1 MLGIHRQMSPFR
13 RLGVGAHGVLCQHGE
28 EVDEVITREKIAEG
42 SMESNGSTSLVRIG
56 DPKGM

>member
-1 MLGIHRQMSPFR
+1 MSPFR